1 MKYRLSII
9 LMVIA
14 TGLLHAQGIQD
25 SILLIAGGREVTAGE
40 FMRMYRKIYNP
51 SDTGDFNNYL
61 EQFIVFKL
69 KVADAISKGYDTT
82 KAFRTELQGY
92 RDQVAKNYLTD
103 KNVKEEI
110 LKKSYE
116 KTLKEIN
123 AWHILVSCPPNSS
136 PEDTLAAFK
145 KALEIRARIISG
157 EPFEQVARSASD
169 DPSAIYNG
177 GNLGYITTF
186 QMITPFEE
194 AVYSMKK
201 GELSNPVRTPY
212 GYHII
217 KVADIRPSRGK
228 IKVAHIMR
236 SVPPNAPEQV
246 AKAAEDTIKYVYK
259 KLLEGASFSD
269 LAMKYSDHKESAA
282 RGGELNWFGA
292 GEIISEFA
300 EAAFSLEKNGDF
312 TPPVKTIYGWH
323 IIKRLDKK
331 DPPSYEEA
339 RSQLESKIDE
349 TWLNSL
355 ATRSM
360 VNSLKQEYKFR
371 LNTTALNWFLENT
384 DTLIIRGLSK
394 YDRGAIPS
402 GTLYTFD
409 GQKFSN
415 VDFARYIESRA
426 SSNNTEEPANFVNK
440 LAETCITDHILRYE
454 NSLLEKKYPEF
465 RYLVNEFH
473 DGILLFEI
481 SKEKIWDRAQ
491 NDTSGL
497 KKYYEENKQRY
508 PGKKSFTGMIYV
520 CMEKAKA
527 GKFYKAARKYVK
539 KPDFEKKLQAMFNAG
554 SDTIIKVYKGVFQE
568 GDSLL
573 PENLKWEEGLH
584 ETEIKGFPSV
594 IVITKINPA
603 SPLPLNEVMGEI
615 SSEYQNFLESEW
627 IKQLKEKYPVR
638 INRTILEQVKNELQK

>member
-1 MKYRLSII
+1 
-9 LMVIA
+9 
-14 TGLLHAQGIQD
+14 
-25 SILLIAGGREVTAGE
+25 
-40 FMRMYRKIYNP
+40 
-51 SDTGDFNNYL
+51 
-61 EQFIVFKL
+61 
-69 KVADAISKGYDTT
+69 
-82 KAFRTELQGY
+82 
-92 RDQVAKNYLTD
+92 
-103 KNVKEEI
+103 
-110 LKKSYE
+110 
-116 KTLKEIN
+116 
-123 AWHILVSCPPNSS
+123 
-136 PEDTLAAFK
+136 
-145 KALEIRARIISG
+145 
-157 EPFEQVARSASD
+157 
-169 DPSAIYNG
+169 
-177 GNLGYITTF
+177 
-186 QMITPFEE
+186 
-194 AVYSMKK
+194 MKK

>member
-508 PGKKSFTGMIYV
+508 PGKKSFTGMIYM

>member
-92 RDQVAKNYLTD
+92 RYQVAKNYLTD

>member
-40 FMRMYRKIYNP
+40 FMRMYKKIYNP

-110 LKKSYE
+110 LKRSYE

-177 GNLGYITTF
+177 GNLGYITAF

-194 AVYSMKK
+194 VVYNMKK

-246 AKAAEDTIKYVYK
+246 AKAAEDTIKYIYK

-415 VDFARYIESRA
+415 VEFARYIESRA

-508 PGKKSFTGMIYV
+508 PGKKSFTGMIYM

-539 KPDFEKKLQAMFNAG
+539 KPDFEKRLQAMFNAG

>member
-40 FMRMYRKIYNP
+40 FMRMYKKIYNP

-110 LKKSYE
+110 LKRSYE

-177 GNLGYITTF
+177 GNLGYITAF

-194 AVYSMKK
+194 AVYNMKK

-246 AKAAEDTIKYVYK
+246 AKAAEDTIKYIYK

-415 VDFARYIESRA
+415 VEFARYIESRA

-508 PGKKSFTGMIYV
+508 PGKKSFTGMIYM

-527 GKFYKAARKYVK
+527 GKFYKAARKYIK
-539 KPDFEKKLQAMFNAG
+539 KPDFEKRLQAMFNAG
-554 SDTIIKVYKGVFQE
+554 SDTIIKLYKGVFQE

>member
-110 LKKSYE
+110 LKRSYE

-177 GNLGYITTF
+177 GNLGYITAF

-194 AVYSMKK
+194 AVYNMKK

-246 AKAAEDTIKYVYK
+246 AKAAEDTIKYIYK

>member
-246 AKAAEDTIKYVYK
+246 AKAAEDTIKYIYK

-300 EAAFSLEKNGDF
+300 EAAFSLEKNGDIS
-312 TPPVKTIYGWH
+312 PPVKTIYGWH

>member
-246 AKAAEDTIKYVYK
+246 AKAAEDTIKYIYK

-508 PGKKSFTGMIYV
+508 PGKKSFTGMIYM

>member
-40 FMRMYRKIYNP
+40 FMRMYKKIYNP

-110 LKKSYE
+110 LKRSYE

-177 GNLGYITTF
+177 GNLGYITAF

-194 AVYSMKK
+194 AVYNMKK

-246 AKAAEDTIKYVYK
+246 AKAAEDTIKYIYK

>member
-40 FMRMYRKIYNP
+40 FMRMYRKIYYP

-69 KVADAISKGYDTT
+69 KVADAINKGYDTT

-110 LKKSYE
+110 LKRSYE

-136 PEDTLAAFK
+136 PEDTLAAYK

-157 EPFEQVARSASD
+157 EPFEQVARSVSD
-169 DPSAIYNG
+169 DPSVRFNG
-177 GNLGYITTF
+177 GNLGYITAF

-201 GELSNPVRTPY
+201 GEISNPVRTPY

-236 SVPPNAPEQV
+236 SVPQNAPEQV

-384 DTLIIRGLSK
+384 DTLITRGLSK

-415 VDFARYIESRA
+415 VEFARYIESRA
-426 SSNNTEEPANFVNK
+426 SSDNTEEPANFVNK

-454 NSLLEKKYPEF
+454 NSLLEKKYSEF

-508 PGKKSFTGMIYV
+508 PGKKSFTGMIYM
-520 CMEKAKA
+520 CMEKVKA
-527 GKFYKAARKYVK
+527 GKFYKATRKYVK
-539 KPDFEKKLQAMFNAG
+539 KPDCEKRLQAMFNAG
-554 SDTIIKVYKGVFQE
+554 SDTIIKVYKGVFPE

-603 SPLPLNEVMGEI
+603 SPLPLNEVIGEI

-638 INRTILEQVKNELQK
+638 INRTILEQVKSELKK